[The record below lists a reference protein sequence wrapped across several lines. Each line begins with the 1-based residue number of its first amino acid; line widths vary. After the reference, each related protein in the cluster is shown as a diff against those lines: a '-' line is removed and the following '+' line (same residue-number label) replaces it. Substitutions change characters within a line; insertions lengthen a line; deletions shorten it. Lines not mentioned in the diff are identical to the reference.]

1 MLPSTGSQKV
11 GRDIATEQQD
21 FHNLGV
27 TESVLSVSG
36 PFRSAQG
43 VRVHGL
49 LRFAERC

>member
-1 MLPSTGSQKV
+1 MLQPVGSQRV
-11 GRDIATEQQD
+11 GCDIATEQQD
-21 FHNLGV
+21 FHKLGV

-43 VRVHGL
+43 VRVHGV